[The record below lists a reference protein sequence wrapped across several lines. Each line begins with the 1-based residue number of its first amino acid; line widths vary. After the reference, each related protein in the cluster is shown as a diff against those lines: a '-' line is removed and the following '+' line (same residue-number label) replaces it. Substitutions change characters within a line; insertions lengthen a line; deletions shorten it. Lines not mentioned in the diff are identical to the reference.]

1 MTRKHRWKVLP
12 PLFALAAY
20 LLMSLYP
27 RMASEAA
34 LAATEVCLRTVI
46 PALFPFLVLTRLLL
60 ALPLPDAVLRLPGLL
75 FERCFHIR
83 RTAFPA
89 FLLGLV
95 GGYPVGA
102 ETAAAAFRRGDCSA
116 EEASRLLV
124 FSNNCSPGFLFGAA
138 AAILPRGS
146 HDALLLLCLQ
156 WSVSVWLG
164 VLLGMGKASSHPSD
178 AAEKEKPPPVSRL
191 ITTSVLSGGRSV
203 LIVSAYVILFN
214 AVSAFLPPIPLLRG
228 MLEMTGGLISLKG
241 GDPLLPCAFLVGWG
255 GLAVACQVFS
265 AVSETGIPT
274 GRYLPL
280 RFLHGG
286 CMLMAAW
293 SIQRGSFYLLI
304 PPTVGAV
311 SAFVMKRCRKTLISA
326 V

>member
-1 MTRKHRWKVLP
+1 MTRKRLWKALP
-12 PLFALAAY
+12 ALIVLAAY

-27 RMASEAA
+27 HMASEAA

-46 PALFPFLVLTRLLL
+46 PTLFPFLVLTRLLL
-60 ALPLPDAVLRLPGLL
+60 ALPLPDSVLRLPGLL
-75 FERCFHIR
+75 FERLFHMR

-102 ETAAAAFRRGDCSA
+102 EAAAAAFHRGDCSA

-138 AAILPRGS
+138 AAILPHGS
-146 HDALLLLCLQ
+146 HDALLLLFLQ
-156 WSVSVWLG
+156 WSVSAWLG
-164 VLLGMGKASSHPSD
+164 VLMGMGKASSPLSD
-178 AAEKEKPPPVSRL
+178 AASEGNPPPISRL

-203 LIVSAYVILFN
+203 LIISAYVILFG

-265 AVSETGIPT
+265 AVSEMGIPT
-274 GRYLPL
+274 ERYLPL
-280 RFLHGG
+280 RLLHGG
-286 CMLMAAW
+286 CMLLAAW
-293 SIQRGSFYLLI
+293 SIRRGSFFLLI
-304 PPTVGAV
+304 PPAVAAV
-311 SAFVMKRCRKTLISA
+311 SAFIMKICRKPPISA